1 MKKQE
6 LLNMIDESLLDKLYG
21 YCYPRTRDS
30 YAAEE
35 LCSDIVYA
43 IVKAANR
50 EGEIGEPYAFIWRV
64 ARNVYADYCQKRSQ
78 ESAYGY
84 VGDPDGALATIASD
98 ENGDS
103 NAYVQLL
110 PDVYRRIAYLTRAY
124 REVMIAF
131 YLDGKSIA
139 EIAREQG
146 VREDTVRQRLY
157 SARKKLKDEVENM
170 TQTNKPV
177 ALGNIDYDIIGT
189 GDPSWGDPR
198 DGFERQLSTHVL
210 HLCHRSPKTASE
222 IAAELNVPTLY
233 IEQELEIL
241 ARGQNGQYGLLRRL
255 DNGRYGVNI
264 VLFDKQTMEKAI
276 ALYEQQLPMV
286 ADVIA
291 DFIEKHKDEYLA
303 FPYLNKEV
311 DLNLILW
318 QQIHCMAHQL
328 EVQVRNILGTKYF
341 ADAVDPA
348 PDRPFSVYG
357 FESLGKYFGCGLDGT
372 ASRDVCGYS
381 CVGIVN
387 IYISRIQP
395 HFRCGHNISQDP
407 MLLMAIRA
415 IEGLAVDSLTENEKE
430 IAAKAIEQ
438 GLLMRKGDVLYTKIL
453 VSERKDNQDNSRLY
467 STTIKLGNGYF
478 DKVAE
483 SIAKELA
490 ALIRGALPDYLIG
503 EWFFANSLAGLPMV
517 DALVEALIARDILTP
532 PADGIGAEGCWME
545 VEK

>member
-1 MKKQE
+1 MKNQE

-21 YCYPRTRDS
+21 YCYPRARDS
-30 YAAEE
+30 YAAQE

-43 IVKAANR
+43 LIKAANR
-50 EGEIGEPYAFIWRV
+50 DGEIAEPYAFIWRV
-64 ARNVYADYCQKRSQ
+64 ARNVYADYCKKRSQ
-78 ESAYGY
+78 SDAYGY
-84 VGDPDGALATIASD
+84 VGDPDDALASIASD
-98 ENGDS
+98 EADAGD
-103 NAYVQLL
+103 ALMELL

-131 YLDGKSIA
+131 YLDGKPIS
-139 EIAREQG
+139 EISRELN
-146 VREDTVRQRLY
+146 VREVTVRQRLY
-157 SARKKLKDEVENM
+157 SARKKLKDEVETM
-170 TQTNKPV
+170 TQVNKPV
-177 ALGNIDYDIIGT
+177 ALGTIDYDIIGT
-189 GDPSWGDPR
+189 GNPDWGDPR
-198 DGFERQLSTHVL
+198 NGFERQLSTHVL
-210 HLCHRSPKTASE
+210 YLCHRSPKTASE

-241 ARGQNGQYGLLRRL
+241 TRGSNGQYGLLRRM
-255 DNGRYGVNI
+255 DNGRYGVNF

-291 DFIEKHKDEYLA
+291 KFIEQHKDEYLA
-303 FPYLNKEV
+303 FPYLNHEV

-328 EVQVRNILGTKYF
+328 EVQVRKILSSKYF

-348 PDRPFSVYG
+348 PNRPFSVYG

-372 ASRDVCGYS
+372 TAHDICGYS
-381 CVGIVN
+381 CVGLVN
-387 IYISRIQP
+387 IYISRIQK
-395 HFRCGHNISQDP
+395 HFPCGHNISQDP
-407 MLLMAIRA
+407 MLLLTIRA
-415 IEGLAVDSLTENEKE
+415 IEGLPVDSLSENDKE

-438 GLLMRKGDVLYTKIL
+438 GYLLRKDDVLYTKIL
-453 VSERKDNQDNSRLY
+453 VSEHKDGDSLY
-467 STTIKLGNGYF
+467 STTIKLENGYF
-478 DKVAE
+478 DAAAE

-490 ALIRGALPDYLIG
+490 ALIKDALPDYLIG

-517 DALVEALIARDILTP
+517 DALVEALIERGLLTP

>member
-6 LLNMIDESLLDKLYG
+6 LLNMIDESLLDALYG

-30 YAAEE
+30 YAARE

-43 IVKAANR
+43 LVKAANTD
-50 EGEIGEPYAFIWRV
+50 GDITEPYAFIWRV
-64 ARNVYADYCQKRSQ
+64 ARNVYADYCKKRSQ

-84 VGDPDGALATIASD
+84 MGDPDEALALIASD
-98 ENGDS
+98 RDDTDDS
-103 NAYVQLL
+103 LMQLL

-131 YLDGKSIA
+131 YLDGKPIA
-139 EIAREQG
+139 QIAKEQG
-146 VREDTVRQRLY
+146 VRDDTIRQRLY

-177 ALGNIDYDIIGT
+177 ALNHIDYYIVGT
-189 GDPSWGDPR
+189 GNPWWGDPR
-198 DGFERQLSTHVL
+198 EGFYDRDLSQHVL

-241 ARGQNGQYGLLRRL
+241 TRGRNGEYGLLRRL
-255 DNGRYGVNI
+255 DNGRYAINF
-264 VLFDKQTMEKAI
+264 VLLEKQTIEKAI
-276 ALYEQQLPMV
+276 ALYEAQLPMV

-291 DFIEKHKDEYLA
+291 KFIEQHKDEYLA

-318 QQIHCMAHQL
+318 QQIFWMSHAL
-328 EVQVRNILGTKYF
+328 EEQVTGILESKYF
-341 ADAVDPA
+341 ADTDT

-357 FESLGKYFGCGLDGT
+357 FESLGKYFGCGMDGT
-372 ASRDVCGYS
+372 AAQEICGYS
-381 CVGIVN
+381 NVHMTN
-387 IYISRIQP
+387 IYISRIRG
-395 HFRCGHNISQDP
+395 HFHCGHNISQDP
-407 MLLMAIRA
+407 MLLMTIRA
-415 IEGLAVDSLTENEKE
+415 IEGLSVDSLNEDEKE

-438 GLLMRKGDVLYTKIL
+438 GLLVRKGNTLYTKIL
-453 VSERKDNQDNSRLY
+453 VHDKKDGSRLF
-467 STTIKLGNGYF
+467 STTIKLENGYF
-478 DKVAE
+478 DGAAE
-483 SIAKELA
+483 SIAKEVA
-490 ALIRGALPDYLIG
+490 ALIKDSLPDYLIG
-503 EWFFANSLAGLPMV
+503 EWRYANRLAGLPMW
-517 DALVEALIARDILTP
+517 DALVEALIERGLLTP

-545 VEK
+545 IEK

>member
-1 MKKQE
+1 MKKHE
-6 LLNMIDESLLDKLYG
+6 LLNMIDESLLDSLYG

-30 YAAEE
+30 YAAQE

-43 IVKAANR
+43 LVKAANKG
-50 EGEIGEPYAFIWRV
+50 GEIAEPYAFIWRV
-64 ARNVYADYCQKRSQ
+64 ARNVYADYCKKRNQSD
-78 ESAYGY
+78 AYGY
-84 VGDPDGALATIASD
+84 VGDPETALAMVAAEDEDTDDALAIA
-98 ENGDS
+98 
-103 NAYVQLL
+103 L
-110 PDVYRRIAYLTRAY
+110 PGVYRRIAYLTRAY

-139 EIAREQG
+139 QIAKEQG

-157 SARKKLKDEVENM
+157 SARKKLKDEVETM

-177 ALGNIDYDIIGT
+177 ALDIIDYDIIGT

-198 DGFERQLSTHVL
+198 EGFERQLSTHVL

-241 ARGQNGQYGLLRRL
+241 TRGRNGQYGLLRRL
-255 DNGRYGVNI
+255 ENGRYGINF
-264 VLFDKQTMEKAI
+264 VLFDKQTMKKAI

-291 DFIEKHKDEYLA
+291 EFIEQHKEEYLA
-303 FPYLNKEV
+303 FPYLNHEV

-328 EVQVRNILGTKYF
+328 EVQVRNVLGTKYF

-372 ASRDVCGYS
+372 VSHDVCGYS
-381 CVGIVN
+381 CVGMVN
-387 IYISRIQP
+387 IYISRIQK
-395 HFRCGHNISQDP
+395 HFSCGHNISQDP
-407 MLLMAIRA
+407 MMLMTIRS
-415 IEGLAVDSLTENEKE
+415 INGLAVDSLTEDEKE

-453 VSERKDNQDNSRLY
+453 VSEHKDGSRLY
-467 STTIKLGNGYF
+467 STTVKLGNGYF
-478 DKVAE
+478 DQAAE

-490 ALIRGALPDYLIG
+490 VLIKAALPDYLIG

-517 DALVEALIARDILTP
+517 DALVEALIERGILTP
-532 PADGIGAEGCWME
+532 PKDGIGAEGCWME

>member
-6 LLNMIDESLLDKLYG
+6 LLNMIDGRLLDALYG

-30 YAAEE
+30 YAARE

-43 IVKAANR
+43 LVKAANTD
-50 EGEIGEPYAFIWRV
+50 GDITEPYAFIWRV
-64 ARNVYADYCQKRSQ
+64 ARNVYADYCKKRNQ

-84 VGDPDGALATIASD
+84 MGDPDEALALIASGRD
-98 ENGDS
+98 DTDDS
-103 NAYVQLL
+103 LMQLL

-131 YLDGKSIA
+131 YLDGKPIA
-139 EIAREQG
+139 QIAKEQG
-146 VREDTVRQRLY
+146 VREDTIRQRLY

-177 ALGNIDYDIIGT
+177 ALNHIDYYIVGT
-189 GDPSWGDPR
+189 GNPWWGDPR
-198 DGFERQLSTHVL
+198 EGFYDRDLSQHVL

-241 ARGQNGQYGLLRRL
+241 ARGRNGEYGLLRRL
-255 DNGRYGVNI
+255 DNGRYAINF
-264 VLFDKQTMEKAI
+264 VLLEKQTIEKAI
-276 ALYEQQLPMV
+276 ALYEAQLPMV

-291 DFIEKHKDEYLA
+291 KFIEQHKEEYLA

-318 QQIHCMAHQL
+318 QQIFWMSHAL
-328 EVQVRNILGTKYF
+328 EEQVTGILESKYF
-341 ADAVDPA
+341 ADTDT

-357 FESLGKYFGCGLDGT
+357 FESLGKYFGCGMDGT
-372 ASRDVCGYS
+372 AAQEICGYS
-381 CVGIVN
+381 NVHMTN
-387 IYISRIQP
+387 IYISRIRG
-395 HFRCGHNISQDP
+395 HFHCGHNISQDP
-407 MLLMAIRA
+407 MLLMTIRA
-415 IEGLAVDSLTENEKE
+415 IEGLSVDSLSEDEKE

-438 GLLMRKGDVLYTKIL
+438 GLLVRKGNTLYTKIL
-453 VSERKDNQDNSRLY
+453 VHDKKDGSRLF
-467 STTIKLGNGYF
+467 STTIKLENGYF
-478 DKVAE
+478 DEAAE
-483 SIAKELA
+483 SIAKEIA
-490 ALIRGALPDYLIG
+490 ALIKDSLPDYLIG
-503 EWFFANSLAGLPMV
+503 EWRYANRLAGLPMW
-517 DALVEALIARDILTP
+517 DALVEALIERGLLTP

-545 VEK
+545 IEK

>member
-1 MKKQE
+1 MKKHE

-30 YAAEE
+30 YAAQE

-43 IVKAANR
+43 LIKAANR
-50 EGEIGEPYAFIWRV
+50 DGEIDQPYAFIWRV
-64 ARNVYADYCQKRSQ
+64 ARNVYADYCQKRSL
-78 ESAYGY
+78 SDAYGFM
-84 VGDPDGALATIASD
+84 GDPDDALASIAFD
-98 ENGDS
+98 DADAGD
-103 NAYVQLL
+103 ALMELL

-131 YLDGKSIA
+131 YLDGKPIA
-139 EIAREQG
+139 EIATEQG

-157 SARKKLKDEVENM
+157 SARKKLKEEVENM
-170 TQTNKPV
+170 TTTNKPV

-198 DGFERQLSTHVL
+198 EGFERQLSMHVL

-241 ARGQNGQYGLLRRL
+241 ARGRNGQYGLLRRL
-255 DNGRYGVNI
+255 DNGRYGINF
-264 VLFDKQTMEKAI
+264 VLFDRETMEKSI

-291 DFIEKHKDEYLA
+291 KFIEQHKDEYLA

-328 EVQVRNILGTKYF
+328 ENQVRNILDTKYF
-341 ADAVDPA
+341 ADAVDPE
-348 PDRPFSVYG
+348 PNRPFSVYG
-357 FESLGKYFGCGLDGT
+357 FESLGKYFGCGMDG
-372 ASRDVCGYS
+372 AVSRDICGYS
-381 CVGIVN
+381 HIFIRN
-387 IYISRIQP
+387 IYITRIQK
-395 HFRCGHNISQDP
+395 HFSCGHNISTDP
-407 MLLMAIRA
+407 MLLLTIRA
-415 IEGLAVDSLTENEKE
+415 IEGLSVDSLSEGEKE

-438 GLLMRKGDVLYTKIL
+438 GYLLRKGNTLYTKIL
-453 VSERKDNQDNSRLY
+453 VHDKKDDSRLY
-467 STTIKLGNGYF
+467 SVTTKLENGYF
-478 DKVAE
+478 DEVAE

-490 ALIRGALPDYLIG
+490 ALIKAALPDYLIG
-503 EWFFANSLAGLPMV
+503 EWFFANSLAGLPMI
-517 DALVEALIARDILTP
+517 DALVEALIERGMLTP

-545 VEK
+545 VDK

>member
-6 LLNMIDESLLDKLYG
+6 LLNMIDGSLLDALYG

-30 YAAEE
+30 YAARE

-43 IVKAANR
+43 LVKAANTD
-50 EGEIGEPYAFIWRV
+50 GDITEPYAFIWRV
-64 ARNVYADYCQKRSQ
+64 ARNVYADYCKKRNQ

-84 VGDPDGALATIASD
+84 MGDPDEALALIASGRD
-98 ENGDS
+98 DTDDS
-103 NAYVQLL
+103 LMQLL

-131 YLDGKSIA
+131 YLDGKPIA
-139 EIAREQG
+139 QIAKEQG
-146 VREDTVRQRLY
+146 VREDTIRQRLY

-177 ALGNIDYDIIGT
+177 ALNHIDYYIVGT
-189 GDPSWGDPR
+189 GNPWWGDPR
-198 DGFERQLSTHVL
+198 EGFYDRDLSQHVL

-241 ARGQNGQYGLLRRL
+241 ARGRNGEYGLLRRL
-255 DNGRYGVNI
+255 DNGRYAINF
-264 VLFDKQTMEKAI
+264 VLLEKQTIEKAI
-276 ALYEQQLPMV
+276 ALYEAQLPMV

-291 DFIEKHKDEYLA
+291 KFIEQHKEEYLA

-318 QQIHCMAHQL
+318 QQIFWMSHAL
-328 EVQVRNILGTKYF
+328 EEQVTGILESKYF
-341 ADAVDPA
+341 ADTDT

-357 FESLGKYFGCGLDGT
+357 FESLGKYFGCGMDGT
-372 ASRDVCGYS
+372 AAQEICGYS
-381 CVGIVN
+381 NVHMTN
-387 IYISRIQP
+387 IYISRIRG
-395 HFRCGHNISQDP
+395 HFHCGHNISQDP
-407 MLLMAIRA
+407 MLLMTIRA
-415 IEGLAVDSLTENEKE
+415 IEGLSVDSLSEDEKE

-438 GLLMRKGDVLYTKIL
+438 GLLVRKGNTLYTKIL
-453 VSERKDNQDNSRLY
+453 VHDKKDGSRLF
-467 STTIKLGNGYF
+467 STTIKLENGYF
-478 DKVAE
+478 DEAAE
-483 SIAKELA
+483 SIAKEIA
-490 ALIRGALPDYLIG
+490 ALIKDSLPDYLIG
-503 EWFFANSLAGLPMV
+503 EWRYANRLAGLPMW
-517 DALVEALIARDILTP
+517 DALVEALIERGLLTP

-545 VEK
+545 IEK

>member
-30 YAAEE
+30 YAAQE

-43 IVKAANR
+43 LIKAANR
-50 EGEIGEPYAFIWRV
+50 DGEIAEPYAFIWRV

-78 ESAYGY
+78 SDAYGY
-84 VGDPDGALATIASD
+84 VGDPDDALANVASD
-98 ENGDS
+98 EDDTS
-103 NAYVQLL
+103 DALMELL

-131 YLDGKSIA
+131 YLDGKPIA
-139 EIAREQG
+139 QIATEQG
-146 VREDTVRQRLY
+146 VREDTIRQRLY
-157 SARKKLKDEVENM
+157 SARKKLKEEVETM
-170 TQTNKPV
+170 TQATKPV
-177 ALGNIDYDIIGT
+177 ALNNINYTVIGT
-189 GDPSWGDPR
+189 GDPWWGDPR
-198 DGFERQLSTHVL
+198 EGAFDRQLTKHVL

-222 IAAELNVPTLY
+222 ISAELNVPTLY

-241 ARGQNGQYGLLRRL
+241 TRGRNGQYGLLRRL
-255 DNGRYGVNI
+255 DNGRYGINF

-291 DFIEKHKDEYLA
+291 KFIEQHKDEYLA
-303 FPYLNKEV
+303 FPYLNKQI

-318 QQIHCMAHQL
+318 QQIYWMSNAL
-328 EVQVRNILGTKYF
+328 EEQVTSILEAKYF
-341 ADAVDPA
+341 SDAIA

-357 FESLGKYFGCGLDGT
+357 FESLGKHFGCGMDGT
-372 ASRDVCGYS
+372 AAQEVCGYNH
-381 CVGIVN
+381 VHILN
-387 IYISRIQP
+387 IYISRIQK
-395 HFRCGHNISQDP
+395 HFHCGHNISQDP
-407 MLLMAIRA
+407 MLLMTIRA
-415 IEGLAVDSLTENEKE
+415 IEGLSVDSLSENEKE

-438 GLLMRKGDVLYTKIL
+438 GYLLRKGDVLYTKIL
-453 VSERKDNQDNSRLY
+453 VHDKKDNSRLY
-467 STTIKLGNGYF
+467 STTIKLENGYF
-478 DKVAE
+478 DEAAE

-490 ALIRGALPDYLIG
+490 ALIKGALPDYLIG
-503 EWFFANSLAGLPMV
+503 EWRYANRLAGLPMV
-517 DALVEALIARDILTP
+517 DALVEALIERGMLTP

>member
-6 LLNMIDESLLDKLYG
+6 LLNMIDKELLDALYG

-30 YAAEE
+30 YAARE

-43 IVKAANR
+43 LVKAANTD
-50 EGEIGEPYAFIWRV
+50 GDITEPYAFIWRV
-64 ARNVYADYCQKRSQ
+64 ARNVYADYCKKRNQ

-84 VGDPDGALATIASD
+84 MGDPDEALALIASGRD
-98 ENGDS
+98 DTDDS
-103 NAYVQLL
+103 LMQLL

-131 YLDGKSIA
+131 YLDGKPIVQIA
-139 EIAREQG
+139 KEQG
-146 VREDTVRQRLY
+146 VREDTIRQRLY

-177 ALGNIDYDIIGT
+177 ALNHIDYYIVGT
-189 GDPSWGDPR
+189 GNPWWGDPR
-198 DGFERQLSTHVL
+198 EGFYDRDLSQHVL

-241 ARGQNGQYGLLRRL
+241 ARGRNGEYGLLRRL
-255 DNGRYGVNI
+255 DNGRYAINF
-264 VLFDKQTMEKAI
+264 VLLEKQTIEKAI
-276 ALYEQQLPMV
+276 ALYEAQLPMV

-291 DFIEKHKDEYLA
+291 KFIEQHKDEYLA

-318 QQIHCMAHQL
+318 QQIFWMSHAL
-328 EVQVRNILGTKYF
+328 EEQVTGILESKYF
-341 ADAVDPA
+341 ADTDA

-357 FESLGKYFGCGLDGT
+357 FESLGKYFGCGMDGT
-372 ASRDVCGYS
+372 AAQEICGYS
-381 CVGIVN
+381 NVHMIN
-387 IYISRIQP
+387 IYISRIRG
-395 HFRCGHNISQDP
+395 HFHCGHNISQDP
-407 MLLMAIRA
+407 MLLLTIRA
-415 IEGLAVDSLTENEKE
+415 IEGLSVDSLSEDEKE

-438 GLLMRKGDVLYTKIL
+438 GLLVRKDNTLYTKIL
-453 VSERKDNQDNSRLY
+453 VHDKKDGSRLF
-467 STTIKLGNGYF
+467 STSIKLENGYF
-478 DKVAE
+478 DGAAE
-483 SIAKELA
+483 SIAKEIA
-490 ALIRGALPDYLIG
+490 ALIKDSLPDYLIG
-503 EWFFANSLAGLPMV
+503 EWRYANRLAGLPMW
-517 DALVEALIARDILTP
+517 DALVEALIERGLLTP

-545 VEK
+545 IEK

>member
-1 MKKQE
+1 MKKHE
-6 LLNMIDESLLDKLYG
+6 LLNMIDESLLDALYG
-21 YCYPRTRDS
+21 YCYPHTRDS
-30 YAAEE
+30 HAARE

-43 IVKAANR
+43 LVKAANTD
-50 EGEIGEPYAFIWRV
+50 GEIEEPYAFIWRV
-64 ARNVYADYCQKRSQ
+64 ARNVYADYCKKRRSAD
-78 ESAYGY
+78 AYGY
-84 VGDPDGALATIASD
+84 VGDPEVAFATIAD
-98 ENGDS
+98 DQEEADD
-103 NAYVQLL
+103 ALMALL

-131 YLDGKSIA
+131 YLDGKPVARIA
-139 EIAREQG
+139 QELG
-146 VREDTVRQRLY
+146 VREVTVRQRLY

-170 TQTNKPV
+170 TQVNKPI
-177 ALGNIDYDIIGT
+177 ALGNIDYDMIGT

-198 DGFERQLSTHVL
+198 NGFERQLSLHVL

-241 ARGQNGQYGLLRRL
+241 THGSNGQYGLLRRL

-276 ALYEQQLPMV
+276 ALYQQQLPMV

-291 DFIEKHKDEYLA
+291 DFIEQHKDEYLA

-328 EVQVRNILGTKYF
+328 EVQVRKILSNKYF

-372 ASRDVCGYS
+372 AARDICGYS
-381 CVGIVN
+381 CVGMVN
-387 IYISRIQP
+387 IYISRIQK
-395 HFRCGHNISQDP
+395 HFACGHNISQDP
-407 MLLMAIRA
+407 MLLLTIRA
-415 IEGLAVDSLTENEKE
+415 IDGLSVSSLNENEKE

-438 GLLMRKGDVLYTKIL
+438 GYLLRKGDVLYTKIL
-453 VSERKDNQDNSRLY
+453 VSEHKDGNDLY
-467 STTIKLGNGYF
+467 STTVKLENGYF
-478 DKVAE
+478 DAAAE

-490 ALIRGALPDYLIG
+490 ALIKGALPDYLIG

-517 DALVEALIARDILTP
+517 DALVEALIERGILTP

-545 VEK
+545 IER